1 MSATLPATLTGRR
14 IVIPES
20 RELDLF
26 ATMLEER
33 GAATLRCPL
42 VAIHDA
48 ADQAPVVAWLQRFA
62 AHADDLVLLTGEGL
76 RRLLAA
82 AARAGLSEAVKAR
95 LTTVRKISRGPKP
108 ARALRELGLK
118 TDLAAE
124 VPTTDGL
131 VALLQPLDLTGR
143 RVAVQ
148 LYPESP
154 STLPDFLAARGAVA
168 DVIVPYE
175 YALDA
180 EAARVAMTIEEIAAG
195 KVDAIAFTSS
205 PQVRRLLDVAAKG
218 GREVALRD
226 GLRKIAVAAVGPVVA
241 AELEKD
247 GIAVDITPAGD
258 AFFMKPL
265 VRAIEARLSSRPQ

>member
-1 MSATLPATLTGRR
+1 MSATPTATLTGRR

-48 ADQAPVVAWLQRFA
+48 ADQAPVTAWLQRFA
-62 AHADDLVLLTGEGL
+62 DGADDLILLTGEGL
-76 RRLLAA
+76 RRLMAA
-82 AARAGLSEAVKAR
+82 ATRAGIDAAVKAR
-95 LTTVRKISRGPKP
+95 LGSVRKITRGPKP

-118 TDLAAE
+118 NDIAAE
-124 VPTTDGL
+124 VPTTDGI
-131 VALLQPLDLTGR
+131 VAMLQPLDLQGR

-148 LYPESP
+148 LYPQSP
-154 STLPDFLAARGAVA
+154 STLPDFLAARGAIA

-175 YALDA
+175 YASDA
-180 EAARVAMTIEEIAAG
+180 EVAKVAATIEEIAAG

-218 GREVALRD
+218 GREAALRE
-226 GLRKIAVAAVGPVVA
+226 GLQKIAVAAVGPVVA

-247 GIAVDITPAGD
+247 GVTVDITPEGD

-265 VRAIEARLSSRPQ
+265 VRAIEARLSSGAS

>member
-1 MSATLPATLTGRR
+1 MSATPTATLTGRR

-48 ADQAPVVAWLQRFA
+48 ADQAPVTAWLQRFA
-62 AHADDLVLLTGEGL
+62 DGADDLILLTGEGL
-76 RRLLAA
+76 RRLMAA
-82 AARAGLSEAVKAR
+82 ATRAGIDAAVKAR
-95 LTTVRKISRGPKP
+95 LGSVRKITRGPKP

-118 TDLAAE
+118 NDIAAE
-124 VPTTDGL
+124 VPTTDGI
-131 VALLQPLDLTGR
+131 VAMLQPLDLQGR
-143 RVAVQ
+143 RVALQ
-148 LYPESP
+148 LYPQSP
-154 STLPDFLAARGAVA
+154 STLPDFLAARGAIA

-175 YALDA
+175 YASDA
-180 EAARVAMTIEEIAAG
+180 EVAKVAATIEEIAAG

-218 GREVALRD
+218 GREAALRE
-226 GLRKIAVAAVGPVVA
+226 GLQKIAVAAVGPVVA

-247 GIAVDITPAGD
+247 GVTVDITPEGD

-265 VRAIEARLSSRPQ
+265 VRAIEARLSSGAS

>member
-1 MSATLPATLTGRR
+1 MSATLQGRR

-48 ADQAPVVAWLQRFA
+48 ADQAPVIAWLQRFA
-62 AHADDLVLLTGEGL
+62 AGADDLVLLTGEGL
-76 RRLLAA
+76 RRLMAA
-82 AARAGLSEAVKAR
+82 AARAGLAEAVTAR
-95 LTTVRKISRGPKP
+95 LASVRKVTRGPKP

-124 VPTTDGL
+124 VPTTDGI
-131 VALLQPLDLTGR
+131 VAALQALDLKGR

-154 STLPDFLAARGAVA
+154 STLPDFLASLGAVA

-175 YALDA
+175 YASDA
-180 EAARVAMTIEEIAAG
+180 EAAKVSATIEEIAGG

-205 PQVRRLLDVAAKG
+205 PQVRRILEVAAKQ
-218 GREVALRD
+218 GREAALRE
-226 GLRKIAVAAVGPVVA
+226 GLKKIAVAAVGPVVA

-247 GIAVDITPAGD
+247 GVAVDITPDGD

-265 VRAIEARLSSRPQ
+265 VRAIEARLSGS